1 MAIDAVRNLLEL
13 FDLPYKEIG
22 EESYDYENSKTTDY
36 SKCYTFRFETVNYIH
51 IVLDEE
57 TYIYEDG
64 LHFEDKY
71 ITVTDQ
77 FINLKSW
84 IARQAAEYK
93 QSRY

>member
-1 MAIDAVRNLLEL
+1 MAIDAVRNVLEL

-22 EESYDYENSKTTDY
+22 EENYDYENSKATDY

-57 TYIYEDG
+57 KYIYEDG
-64 LHFEDKY
+64 LHFETMY

-77 FINLKSW
+77 FVNLKSW

>member
-22 EESYDYENSKTTDY
+22 EESYDYENTKATDY

-57 TYIYEDG
+57 KYIYEDG
-64 LHFEDKY
+64 LHFETKY